1 MRKAVWSRASP
12 GCGRALEV
20 GEQAFRHGHRF
31 GLVGDDDVDHT
42 VGLLHADRADLVGVD
57 IAEPAAGDHRRPA
70 HSERGVLG
78 GDDQIRTARDH
89 GVAREAAALDDRDA
103 RNQPRQRGPEL
114 ERAGVEC
121 GDRGIV
127 GVARSS
133 AATLGEEHGR
143 QAHAFDQLEE
153 AVLLAVAERA
163 LGACEH
169 RVVVGQDGTGGVV
182 VAEEVAVD
190 ARRARHQPVARGAGD
205 QVGKVAAVALGGDRE
220 ASVLDERI
228 RVDEIGDVLPGG
240 AAVAGA
246 PAFDRVGP
254 GRVLG
259 QRPALQQLCV
269 VGTDR
274 LIRHGVG
281 C

>member
-1 MRKAVWSRASP
+1 MRKACLVARFAR
-12 GCGRALEV
+12 CGRALEV
-20 GEQAFRHGHRF
+20 GEQAFRHGHGF

-57 IAEPAAGDHRRPA
+57 VAEPAAGDHRRPA
-70 HSERGVLG
+70 HPEGGVLG
-78 GDDQIRTARDH
+78 GDDQIRAARDH

-103 RNQPRQRGPEL
+103 RHQTRQRGPEL

-133 AATLGEEHGR
+133 PAALGEEHGR

-169 RVVVGQDGTGGVV
+169 RVVVGQ
-182 VAEEVAVD
+182 
-190 ARRARHQPVARGAGD
+190 HGAGGC
-205 QVGKVAAVALGGDRE
+205 VR
-220 ASVLDERI
+220 R
-228 RVDEIGDVLPGG
+228 R
-240 AAVAGA
+240 
-246 PAFDRVGP
+246 R
-254 GRVLG
+254 GR
-259 QRPALQQLCV
+259 R
-269 VGTDR
+269 
-274 LIRHGVG
+274 
-281 C
+281 